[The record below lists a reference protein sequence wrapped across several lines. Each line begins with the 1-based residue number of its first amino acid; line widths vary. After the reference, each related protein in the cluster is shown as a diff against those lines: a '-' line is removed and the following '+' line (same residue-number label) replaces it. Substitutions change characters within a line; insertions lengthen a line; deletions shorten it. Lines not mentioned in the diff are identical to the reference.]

1 MGSVPLIIRARK
13 IPAAACARMI
23 ALSDLLPRRAL
34 NEKSAVAPGRR
45 AEPMS
50 ARGVYVDAATQHP
63 EQVFSSTVIVQ
74 KKKEKAITEA
84 IRFERE
90 RGKNRAGGERKGRK
104 Q

>member
-23 ALSDLLPRRAL
+23 ALSDLLQRNVL

-45 AEPMS
+45 AKPMS
-50 ARGVYVDAATQHP
+50 AQGVYVDAATQRP
-63 EQVFSSTVIVQ
+63 EQVFSSAVIVQ

-84 IRFERE
+84 IRLERKKK
-90 RGKNRAGGERKGRK
+90 RGGKKGRK